1 MTSVGL
7 LTSPEKTAMFF
18 LSVHFP
24 ILHDDF
30 CKHAPPFLK
39 TLLSA
44 LTSKEIKDLIDE

>member
-7 LTSPEKTAMFF
+7 LTAPEKIAMF
-18 LSVHFP
+18 LSVRFLV
-24 ILHDDF
+24 LHDDF